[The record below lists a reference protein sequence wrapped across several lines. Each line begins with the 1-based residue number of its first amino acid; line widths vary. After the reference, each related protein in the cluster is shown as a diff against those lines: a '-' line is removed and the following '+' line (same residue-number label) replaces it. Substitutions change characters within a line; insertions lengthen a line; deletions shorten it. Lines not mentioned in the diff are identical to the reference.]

1 MAESSLRT
9 VHREGGRG
17 PAGGGRAGGD
27 LPPTQ
32 RKLRDFWDLL
42 TSLCL
47 LLCNT
52 TILHPSGGQQRDGAM
67 RKDPTIVRTERKGTQ
82 RERERQPP
90 RGQNRRLNVRG
101 SGRRGGGDRRNG
113 DSANSRSPDSSQ
125 QPALRGLCT
134 RWTPVSL
141 LSTIHSLFPWEPAQG
156 SPPPGSLPGLTW
168 SRHSCRSWEPSPL
181 PGSVLLVFMG
191 KGHRYALKVD
201 TSLLNRTG
209 NFSRGETPFFP
220 CICVYP
226 PQLDRDRQRDW
237 DKASSFPLWRPNPE
251 ASGSGQPGQVAGQRR
266 GDSTGRA
273 RAGVSRGHWGPHPR
287 NAS

>member
-9 VHREGGRG
+9 LHREGGRG

-47 LLCNT
+47 LLCNA
-52 TILHPSGGQQRDGAM
+52 TIQPSGGQQRDRGM
-67 RKDPTIVRTERKGTQ
+67 RKDPTIVRVRTERKGTQ
-82 RERERQPP
+82 REQERQPP

-141 LSTIHSLFPWEPAQG
+141 LSTIRGLFPWEPAQG
-156 SPPPGSLPGLTW
+156 SPPPESLPGLT
-168 SRHSCRSWEPSPL
+168 
-181 PGSVLLVFMG
+181 
-191 KGHRYALKVD
+191 
-201 TSLLNRTG
+201 
-209 NFSRGETPFFP
+209 
-220 CICVYP
+220 
-226 PQLDRDRQRDW
+226 
-237 DKASSFPLWRPNPE
+237 
-251 ASGSGQPGQVAGQRR
+251 
-266 GDSTGRA
+266 
-273 RAGVSRGHWGPHPR
+273 
-287 NAS
+287 